1 MQAARQLGSGL
12 FYALISIVLVVGGLS
27 LALAENKIASTA
39 TSTPSFTARPQ
50 TLPPISTTQVGLPQ
64 VNPTQVSP
72 TPAGPAATRINQPSP
87 TQTSPIL
94 TNCIPPSGW
103 IFITVQSG
111 KSLSSIAAEY
121 RITPDQLA
129 EANCLSAQSLPPGYG
144 IYVPPLP
151 ANTTIPCGPFP
162 GWVRGYVV
170 QPGDTLFHIATL
182 YGTSVHDLQRA
193 NCKSNSTIIFPGDRL
208 WVPNVPTITPGVTTI
223 PTFNNTP
230 TEIPTMPLTQTPLPF
245 TATILPTY
253 TSQPDLTATP

>member
-27 LALAENKIASTA
+27 LALAENKITASA
-39 TSTPSFTARPQ
+39 TSTPSSPPRQQ
-50 TLPPISTTQVGLPQ
+50 TLPPISSTQVSPTQ
-64 VNPTQVSP
+64 VNPTQTGHATTP
-72 TPAGPAATRINQPSP
+72 TNLPSP
-87 TQTSPIL
+87 TQTSPVI

-103 IFITVQSG
+103 IFITVRSG
-111 KSLSSIAAEY
+111 ESLSSLAAHY
-121 RITPDQLA
+121 RITPEQLA

-151 ANTTIPCGPFP
+151 ANTIIPCGPFP
-162 GWVRGYVV
+162 GWIRGYVV

-182 YGTSVHDLQRA
+182 YGTSVRDLQRA
-193 NCKSNSTIIFPGDRL
+193 NCKSNSTIIFSGDRL

-223 PTFNNTP
+223 PTFSNTP
-230 TEIPTMPLTQTPLPF
+230 TEIPTEPLTFTPLPF